1 MYCLLERQRPGNG
14 DNLRLHVLNPSYERG
29 LIQRTLCSLLS
40 LYSNSNARLAWHM
53 PCTNMPCTK
62 RLDIGVLVTN
72 EKEDHV
78 MFKCIVAPKTLTMSI
93 ALLLTASLAPG
104 AETKGEREA
113 KVSRDDANFM
123 KEAAAGG
130 LAEVQL
136 GKIAAD
142 KASSKQVKDFGQRM
156 QKDHGK
162 ANEALKK
169 LAANKGVQLPTK
181 LEGKHKSTVDRLSK
195 LSGDEFDREYM
206 RAMVE
211 DHKETLEK
219 FQREADKGKD
229 PDVQKFASEHVP
241 ILKKHFELAQTTQ
254 QQVADAGKS
263 AAPGKSAK

>member
-1 MYCLLERQRPGNG
+1 
-14 DNLRLHVLNPSYERG
+14 
-29 LIQRTLCSLLS
+29 
-40 LYSNSNARLAWHM
+40 
-53 PCTNMPCTK
+53 
-62 RLDIGVLVTN
+62 
-72 EKEDHV
+72 

-113 KVSRDDANFM
+113 TVSRDDANFM

-156 QKDHGK
+156 Q
-162 ANEALKK
+162 L
-169 LAANKGVQLPTK
+169 QLPTK

-241 ILKKHFELAQTTQ
+241 ILKKHFELAQTIQ